1 MLKQRLLTAAILIPL
16 VVWGVLA
23 LPNTVFAL
31 LLAVIVIAG
40 FWEWAGLMGIAET
53 TDRLVYILIAIPLMW
68 FGGTLPGGML
78 AGASVGAVWWLVA
91 IAWML
96 RFNIRPV
103 TVQANIVTAGGA
115 GMLTLVPAWMAL
127 VVLHGSESYGPKYV
141 LFLMVLVWVADSG
154 AYFAGRLWGSH
165 KLASNISPGKTWEG
179 VWGALA
185 MTMVM
190 GLAGARL
197 LGVDPVMLPA
207 FVSLCVITVAFSI
220 AGDLFESMF
229 KRRAGVKDSGKLL
242 PGHGGVL
249 DRIDSLTAAAPVFL
263 TGLLLLGMLR

>member
-23 LPNTVFAL
+23 LPNTVFAV

-40 FWEWAGLMGIAET
+40 FWEWASLMGIAEPL
-53 TDRLVYILIAIPLMW
+53 DRLMYILVAIPFMW
-68 FGGTLPGGML
+68 FGGTLPAGML
-78 AGASVGAVWWLVA
+78 VGATVGAVWWLVA

-96 RFNIRPV
+96 RFNVRPAV
-103 TVQANIVTAGGA
+103 VPPSLITGGGA

-127 VVLHGSESYGPKYV
+127 VVLHGSESYGPRYV
-141 LFLMVLVWVADSG
+141 LFLMVLIWLADTG
-154 AYFAGRLWGSH
+154 AYFAGRLWGSR
-165 KLASNISPGKTWEG
+165 KLAANISPGKTWEG

-190 GLAGARL
+190 GLAGGRL
-197 LGVDPVMLPA
+197 LEVDPVMLPA

-220 AGDLFESMF
+220 AGDLLESMF

-263 TGLLLLGMLR
+263 TGLLLLGMLG